1 MKRYE
6 PGWISVKS
14 PEAASMRWLPVPP
27 PLTIPGGSFA
37 ACNASITA
45 RTRSVWT
52 PKARALVEGH
62 DLLQIAPVGLN
73 AGIAK
78 TRCGGDVLC
87 ERDDIGDLEAARSV
101 HADIDIDKNWQRPAG
116 CSRDRSELRNRT
128 RMIGNDGDVG
138 AAQKQS
144 SQPVE
149 RINGIQ
155 GSGDENSRQPAQ
167 CHGFGL
173 ADRSAGYADRAGGR
187 DPLSDLYTFVRLRM
201 GAERDAHLSRTIPHH
216 RNVAVEIIDVDQKR
230 WRWNVGTAHHKAS
243 VNSIGVNFLAY
254 SGQE

>member
-27 PLTIPGGSFA
+27 PLT
-37 ACNASITA
+37 
-45 RTRSVWT
+45 TRWQLRGLQCVDHGAH
-52 PKARALVEGH
+52 PLGLDANKARALVEGH

-149 RINGIQ
+149 RISGIQ

-201 GAERDAHLSRTIPHH
+201 GRSATPISRAPFRITAMLRSRLSMSTRS
-216 RNVAVEIIDVDQKR
+216 AG
-230 WRWNVGTAHHKAS
+230 VGTSERRITKHP
-243 VNSIGVNFLAY
+243 
-254 SGQE
+254 